1 MSFPAVSAAVGFA
14 NWLGCGGR
22 VSFLSLGI
30 RICPIIK
37 AARQAARRAGGA
49 GRGRSL
55 VWDLQTQMW
64 APNGGGAADLSAL
77 FR

>member
-14 NWLGCGGR
+14 NWLRCGGR

-49 GRGRSL
+49 GRRRIL
-55 VWDLQTQMW
+55 VWEIV
-64 APNGGGAADLSAL
+64 S
-77 FR
+77 